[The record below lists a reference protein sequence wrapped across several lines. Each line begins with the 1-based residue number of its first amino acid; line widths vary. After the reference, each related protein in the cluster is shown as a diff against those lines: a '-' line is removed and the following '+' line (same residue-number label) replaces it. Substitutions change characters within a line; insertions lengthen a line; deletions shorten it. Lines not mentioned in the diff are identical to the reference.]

1 MSIKLE
7 TNRSQNVMQLTNV
20 ICSTITIITTTT
32 AMITITTIMIITIY
46 YKENCLPLSL
56 SGDPV

>member
-32 AMITITTIMIITIY
+32 AMITIIMIITIY